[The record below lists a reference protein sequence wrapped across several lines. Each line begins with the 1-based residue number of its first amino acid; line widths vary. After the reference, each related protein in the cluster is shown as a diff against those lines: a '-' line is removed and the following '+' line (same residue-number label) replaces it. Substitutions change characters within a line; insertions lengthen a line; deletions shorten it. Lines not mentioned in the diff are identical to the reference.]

1 MKKKKT
7 KTATTSYDEKI
18 IIDEKNGLVFDSE
31 DDVLKYFEKDIS
43 ALEKQYLSLR
53 PKDDYTDEESAKL
66 EKYLDQTLDNPDEIW
81 VDSKTIKNRTVHLYL
96 KLIEAPKKDFYY
108 VAIVFA
114 AEDVPTFI
122 FLHFPTKHLEIL
134 EKYRRGELFYDR
146 IMSEVEQ
153 GCVEGDALSEG
164 DELAIGLYK
173 AMLVIRSEDDVAQ
186 TEFQTYSELREE
198 TIEEPDEIWRNND
211 LAGNTLVNFIKDFS
225 ISGEQMYYVVVTLE
239 DSNSNSHALL
249 FSFPTHDESLVER
262 YRHGENMQA
271 EEVVQE
277 SSH

>member
-1 MKKKKT
+1 MKKNKKQ
-7 KTATTSYDEKI
+7 TSYDEKI
-18 IIDEKNGLVFDSE
+18 IIDEKSNLVFDSE
-31 DDVLKYFEKDIS
+31 DEVLKFFEKDIS
-43 ALEKQYLSLR
+43 SLEKQYLSLR
-53 PKDDYTDEESAKL
+53 PKNDFSDEESAKM

-81 VDSKTIKNRTVHLYL
+81 VDKKTLKNKVAHIYL

-114 AEDVPTFI
+114 SNDVPTFI
-122 FLHFPTKHLEIL
+122 FLHFPTKHLELL
-134 EKYRRGELFYDR
+134 EKYRRGDLMYDR
-146 IMSEVEQ
+146 IMSEVEH

-164 DELAIGLYK
+164 DELAVGLYK
-173 AMLVIRSEDDVAQ
+173 AMMVIRTDDDIAQ
-186 TEFQTYSELREE
+186 SQFQNYSELREE

-225 ISGEQMYYVVVTLE
+225 VSGEDMYYVVVTLE
-239 DSNSNSHALL
+239 DSSSNSHALL